1 MAKYAKRADGRYS
14 TSVTVGK
21 KPDGKPKIKVL
32 YGKTI
37 KELDDKVADFKAQAN
52 KGIIID
58 YKQLTLEMW
67 ALKWLELYKKNK
79 TYNTYQMYKN
89 AVETHIVPFL
99 GNYRLS
105 QLKKH
110 QLQEL
115 LNDLIEKG
123 NHRTAE
129 IVRLSLKQI
138 INSAIDEQY
147 IFVDVS
153 HGLALPKKPR
163 NEKRALT
170 NDEINLIAEAE
181 LTKHERLF
189 ISCLLYCGLRRG
201 EALAL
206 TKRDVDISSGV
217 IYVKNVVV
225 FENNKSVIKNMPKS
239 DAGIR
244 IIPIPDKLMAILQPY
259 MMECGNI
266 LFPMQTKEDFMTKSS
281 FRKFWD
287 GIIKKSGLPDDVT
300 PHILRH
306 TYATKLFYGGVDVK
320 TAQKLLGHSNIQM
333 TLDIYTH
340 LQNDAEKI
348 KNQLNNAFNF

>member
-14 TSVTVGK
+14 TSVTVGR
-21 KPDGKPKIKVL
+21 KPDGSREIKIL

-37 KELDDKVADFKAQAN
+37 KELDDKVADFKSKAN

-58 YKQLTLEMW
+58 DKQLTMETW

-79 TYNTYQMYKN
+79 TYNTYQMYEN
-89 AVETHIVPFL
+89 AVETHIIPTL
-99 GNYRLS
+99 GELRLG
-105 QLKKH
+105 QMKKH

-115 LNDLIEKG
+115 LNKLIEQGK
-123 NHRTAE
+123 HRTAE
-129 IVRLSLKQI
+129 IVKLSLKQI
-138 INSAIDEQY
+138 INAAIDEQY
-147 IFVDVS
+147 IYVDIS
-153 HGLALPKKPR
+153 HGLSLPKKPR

-170 NDEINLIAEAE
+170 DEEIKL
-181 LTKHERLF
+181 LTDADLTLRERAYVE
-189 ISCLLYCGLRRG
+189 CLLYCGLRRG
-201 EALAL
+201 EALGL
-206 TKRDVDISSGV
+206 SQNIINLNSGV
-217 IYVKNVVV
+217 IPVRNVVI
-225 FENNKSVIKNMPKS
+225 FKKNNAEIKNIPKS
-239 DAGIR
+239 DAGQR
-244 IIPIPDKLMAILQPY
+244 DVPIPDKLLTTLKMY
-259 MMECGNI
+259 MNECGSI

-320 TAQKLLGHSNIQM
+320 TAQKLLGHASIQM

-340 LQNDAEKI
+340 LQNDTEKL
-348 KNQLNNAFNF
+348 KNQLNNIF